1 MHTPPQAA
9 TEPRATPLLGGRPLP
24 PEVFA
29 SLQHA
34 GIKPEHIAEMCQ
46 AVDEGITTVND
57 YWGLTPQVVKT
68 IEAMA
73 LDFYRQRHHMFAV
86 LLYTFLVEIDADNAH
101 AWRGLGAACLALH
114 QTERAIIALQAAL
127 VIDPS
132 DPIVLFLLGESLL
145 VAGHGVYAKE
155 AYTRGLARA
164 GKDVRYAAHVRRAN
178 AIMAARDISKITPAE
193 AAAVGP
199 GAASQAGP
207 SAATASHPSSKPA
220 SQPEAAAGAA
230 AELPPDRLPT
240 MAEAAGMTLADVERH
255 PAMKALL
262 DQLWEG
268 VSRRFI
274 TLKDVAGFSDEQLV
288 GSYNAACGYLEA
300 GQPLVAM
307 RIAGWLQC
315 CDGRNPLYYQ
325 LAGVAAQ
332 QLQLFCLADAMFGF
346 SLVYRPDD
354 PMCELYRGEAKL
366 FSGEPE
372 AGRALIAGAIPRL
385 GKEAHGAALNRR
397 GQLLLTQY
405 SARART
411 P

>member
-9 TEPRATPLLGGRPLP
+9 PSPQAMPLLGGRPLP

-34 GIKPEHIAEMCQ
+34 GVKPEHIAEMCQ
-46 AVDEGITTVND
+46 AVDDGITTVSD

-164 GKDVRYAAHVRRAN
+164 GKDVRYAAHVRRAT
-178 AIMAARDISKITPAE
+178 AIMAARDISQIRPAE
-193 AAAVGP
+193 PAA
-199 GAASQAGP
+199 AGP
-207 SAATASHPSSKPA
+207 SHPAPAAATGSAVGGHHAAPA
-220 SQPEAAAGAA
+220 APPGPT

-240 MAEAAGMTLADVERH
+240 MAEAAHMTLADVERH

-268 VSRRFI
+268 VCRRFI
-274 TLKDVAGFSDEQLV
+274 TVKDVAGFSDEQLV

-354 PMCELYRGEAKL
+354 PPCELYRGEVKL

-372 AGRALIAGAIPRL
+372 EGRALIAGAMPRL
-385 GKEAHGAALNRR
+385 GKDAHGVALARR

-405 SARART
+405 PAHARS